1 MCNWLIVTGQE
12 GKICQDSG
20 EPSQW
25 SVCRGS
31 EDATVDSKASVL
43 GNCVEN
49 TTKTKPQGTGQLGLV
64 SEHAE
69 CVYALL
75 QVLMKLGV

>member
-1 MCNWLIVTGQE
+1 M
-12 GKICQDSG
+12 
-20 EPSQW
+20 
-25 SVCRGS
+25 
-31 EDATVDSKASVL
+31 DSKASVL
-43 GNCVEN
+43 GICVEN